1 MAQNNPNRLASD
13 KERPGHTSVGVY
25 DVDIEPAGV
34 STAGETRRVIEP
46 IPGQDAYPEA
56 ATRPHSDTVAY
67 SVSDPVQRRS
77 PVVTW
82 MIITFVL
89 LLIFWLAYAYLL

>member
-1 MAQNNPNRLASD
+1 MAQTNPNRPTND
-13 KERPGHTSVGVY
+13 KERPGQTAVGVY

-46 IPGQDAYPEA
+46 IPGQDVYPEA
-56 ATRPHSDTVAY
+56 ATRPHSDAISR
-67 SVSDPVQRRS
+67 SVSDPVQRKS

-82 MIITFVL
+82 LIVTFVI
-89 LLIFWLAYAYLL
+89 LLIFWLVYAYLL